1 MHRLPLRGTIRGTLT
16 IRFSS
21 PRGLGHRNG
30 ANGATSAR
38 PEGASWRVS
47 SGFELRFLRRDKCV
61 IVDATFAAERHH
73 VAVIAWVASGFC
85 LLFGNGY

>member
-1 MHRLPLRGTIRGTLT
+1 MGPLFGRFRRTDTDGRGVGVW
-16 IRFSS
+16 
-21 PRGLGHRNG
+21 GVG
-30 ANGATSAR
+30 
-38 PEGASWRVS
+38 

-61 IVDATFAAERHH
+61 IVDATFAAARHH